1 MIFPI
6 QQITRAQ
13 LSADESTTKNCV
25 CVLPKTNMTVAPTF
39 QLASTN
45 STHRILGGCV
55 VFRIDDIQ
63 DYWIEQAQLA
73 IMDLFLSKN
82 QSLSLGLIMNIVG
95 NDSKIIN
102 KLREGYQKGL
112 FELDLHGWNHVDYT
126 KLNEQKQRDTLQMA
140 NEKMRY
146 LFGKASRIFIPPL
159 DPFNNDTLKAM
170 RQDGIQ
176 IISSLENDPPDN
188 LIWSIADGKTY
199 HNNTIYHIP
208 GTILFKGWDVQNRT
222 WIKRPINELL
232 SALSANIEKYGYAV
246 LVLHPQDFAKLVNGV
261 RVDILDQ
268 SEIKDLSTLVNFLLS
283 KNIHILSFSKLISQ
297 CGTTA

>member
-1 MIFPI
+1 MVLPI

-13 LSADESTTKNCV
+13 LSANEPAANKWKSTFSA
-25 CVLPKTNMTVAPTF
+25 PK
-39 QLASTN
+39 
-45 STHRILGGCV
+45 STHQRGILCGCV

-63 DYWIEQAQLA
+63 DNWLQQAQLA
-73 IMDLFLSKN
+73 IMDLFISKN

-126 KLNEQKQRDTLQMA
+126 KLTEKKQRDTLQMA

-146 LFGKASRIFIPPL
+146 LFGTTSRIFIPPL
-159 DPFNNDTLKAM
+159 DPFNNDTLRAM

-176 IISSLENDPPDN
+176 ILSSLENDPPDE
-188 LIWSIADGKTY
+188 LIWSVADGKTY
-199 HNNTIYHIP
+199 NNNTIYHIP
-208 GTILFKGWDVQNRT
+208 GTILFKGWDVKSGT
-222 WIKRPINELL
+222 WIKTPINELL

-246 LVLHPQDFAKLVNGV
+246 LVIHPQDFAKLVNGV

-268 SEIKDLSTLVNFLLS
+268 SEIKDLSSLVNFLLS
-283 KNIHILSFSKLISQ
+283 KNIHIISFSKLVSEG
-297 CGTTA
+297 GT